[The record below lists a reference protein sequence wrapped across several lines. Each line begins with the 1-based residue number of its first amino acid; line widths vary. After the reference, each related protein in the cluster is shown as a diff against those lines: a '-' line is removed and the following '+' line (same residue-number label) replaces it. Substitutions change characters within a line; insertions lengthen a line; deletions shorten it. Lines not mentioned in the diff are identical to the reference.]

1 VQETIDPVCSAKRE
15 IIGKDVYPSPAA
27 EALKRE
33 QQFLR
38 VEICLNLK
46 SGRNIVLHV

>member
-1 VQETIDPVCSAKRE
+1 VFQQEK
-15 IIGKDVYPSPAA
+15 IIGKDAYPSPAA

-38 VEICLNLK
+38 VMIYLNLK
-46 SGRNIVLHV
+46 SGRNVILHV